1 MYKNTDNGVN
11 IIINN
16 MFILNPL
23 WKKIKPVFL
32 YDKESLTKYKIPP
45 NNMLNKYRYNKL
57 LKVYLIFLKLNAKIT
72 IIIDI
77 IIFIKNK
84 EKEFKLI
91 NNNKILKLP
100 IKAANIILCI
110 LKLRLRDKLTPISK
124 TKSKKKFNSK
134 IKSTYIFI

>member
-1 MYKNTDNGVN
+1 M
-11 IIINN
+11 
-16 MFILNPL
+16 L
-23 WKKIKPVFL
+23 KIFFF
-32 YDKESLTKYKIPP
+32 SLLHPKS
-45 NNMLNKYRYNKL
+45 
-57 LKVYLIFLKLNAKIT
+57 FLKQY
-72 IIIDI
+72 DI

-100 IKAANIILCI
+100 INAANIILGI

>member
-1 MYKNTDNGVN
+1 
-11 IIINN
+11 
-16 MFILNPL
+16 
-23 WKKIKPVFL
+23 
-32 YDKESLTKYKIPP
+32 
-45 NNMLNKYRYNKL
+45 MLNKYRYNKL
-57 LKVYLIFLKLNAKIT
+57 LKVYLISLKLNAKIT

-77 IIFIKNK
+77 KIFIKNK

-91 NNNKILKLP
+91 NNNKTLKLP
-100 IKAANIILCI
+100 INAANIILGI